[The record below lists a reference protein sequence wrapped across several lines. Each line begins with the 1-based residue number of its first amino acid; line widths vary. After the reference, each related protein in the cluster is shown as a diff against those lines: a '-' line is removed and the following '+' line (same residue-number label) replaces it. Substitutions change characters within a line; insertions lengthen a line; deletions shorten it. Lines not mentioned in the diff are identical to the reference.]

1 MSINTS
7 PQVRIIETYDAINA
21 TSFTYLAKTDGKL
34 TLFASFTLGTGG
46 SWQITIQS
54 SASASAVIILN
65 NSMVSTNVINYTI
78 PIEAGRILK
87 VSVSGTGSVINYI
100 SVCLE
105 V

>member
-1 MSINTS
+1 MSINIS
-7 PQVRIIETYDAINA
+7 PQARIEETYAAINV

-54 SASASAVIILN
+54 SESATAVTFLN
-65 NSMVSTNVINYTI
+65 NTIVNTNVINYMI
-78 PIEAGRILK
+78 PIQAGQIIT

-100 SVCLE
+100 GVCLE

>member
-1 MSINTS
+1 MSIEITRQSRVEEVQN
-7 PQVRIIETYDAINA
+7 AINA
-21 TSFTYLAKTDGKL
+21 TSFTYIAKTDGKL

-54 SASASAVIILN
+54 SASASAVVILN